1 MDAAL
6 TSPTRHPSR
15 WALAET
21 AFAPVLPQLI
31 GSLFS
36 ILYNL
41 RIIIPLLTT
50 EALRQRFSETVFWY
64 NIWIY
69 PVAVWLWV
77 QHVYSL
83 RPAFDALSQGEKLP
97 TAELQRAQRRVVNL
111 PWRGVLIS
119 ALSWLG
125 CIPVFLLAL
134 ASVGDP
140 LSPMLLWHF
149 PISIIIS
156 TLIASTHSIFC
167 IEAISYRR
175 LFPIFFRDHNA
186 TTTAGRL
193 TLSIRERGLLWAL
206 SIGICPIASLLL
218 LHYAPPIGNNL
229 HIFATIVGIAGTA
242 LGIFTAL
249 LMSNLVARPIDELKS
264 AARDVAEGKLDR
276 RISAARPDEFGQL
289 LAAFDHMVDQL
300 REKERIRQSFG
311 LHVGRAAAERILSRD
326 PELNGIEQTI
336 TVMFVDIRGFTA
348 RSASASAPAVVG
360 ELNEFLHAMIL
371 VVEER
376 NGGMINKFLGDGF
389 MAIFGAGGDEEHAET
404 AVKCGKDMLT
414 ELTQLN
420 HRVQADGRAPFTIGI
435 GIHTGPAVVGSIGS
449 PQRLE
454 FTAIGNVVNVAARVE
469 QLTKELGVS
478 LLLTE
483 ATAAG
488 LPRSEKLLALELT
501 EIRGVATPVPLYTTA
516 DRA

>member
-1 MDAAL
+1 MDVAVA
-6 TSPTRHPSR
+6 PTRRNPSR
-15 WALAET
+15 WAFAET
-21 AFAPVLPQLI
+21 AFAPVVPQLI

-41 RIIIPLLTT
+41 KIIIPLLTT
-50 EALRQRFSETVFWY
+50 DALKQRFSETVFWY
-64 NIWIY
+64 NAWIY

-77 QHVYSL
+77 QNVYSL
-83 RPAFDALSQGEKLP
+83 RPAFDALSRGEKLP
-97 TAELQRAQRRVVNL
+97 AAELQRARRRVVNL

-175 LFPIFFRDHNA
+175 LFPIFFRDHTA
-186 TTTAGRL
+186 TNTGGRL
-193 TLSIRERGLLWAL
+193 TLSIRWRGLLWAL

-229 HIFATIVGIAGTA
+229 HIFATIVAIAGTA
-242 LGIFTAL
+242 LGIFTAF

-264 AARDVAEGKLDR
+264 AARDVADGKLDR
-276 RISAARPDEFGQL
+276 RVSAARPDEFGQL
-289 LAAFDHMVDQL
+289 LAAFDHMIDQL
-300 REKERIRQSFG
+300 REKERIRQTFG
-311 LHVGRAAAERILSRD
+311 LHVGRAIAERILSRD
-326 PELNGIEQTI
+326 PGLNGLEQMI
-336 TVMFVDIRGFTA
+336 TVMFVDIRNFTA
-348 RSASASAPAVVG
+348 RSDCASAPTVVE
-360 ELNEFLHAMIL
+360 ELNEFLHTMVQ

-376 NGGMINKFLGDGF
+376 NGGQISRFLGDGF
-389 MAIFGAGGDEEHAET
+389 MALFGVMGEEEHAEA
-404 AVKCGKDMLT
+404 AVKCGKDMLA
-414 ELTQLN
+414 ELTILN
-420 HRVQADGRAPFTIGI
+420 GRFQANGRAPFAIGI
-435 GIHTGPAVVGSIGS
+435 GMHTGPAVIGNIGS

-454 FTAIGNVVNVAARVE
+454 FTAIGRSVNIAARVE
-469 QLTKELGVS
+469 QLTKELGVP

-483 ATAAG
+483 ATAAC
-488 LPRSEKLLALELT
+488 LPRSERLFALELK
-501 EIRGVATPVPLYTTA
+501 EIRGVASPVPLYTTA
-516 DRA
+516 ERS